1 MYASQEIKLNEK
13 KNNHEEKSL
22 KFCVIENKR
31 IAWRIIVSALYLIWQ
46 SIIEILCNILYN
58 KFVVSHIIYTYLYV
72 KVNDYI

>member
-31 IAWRIIVSALYLIWQ
+31 IAWRIIVSALYLI
-46 SIIEILCNILYN
+46 
-58 KFVVSHIIYTYLYV
+58 
-72 KVNDYI
+72 